1 MVHMSSY
8 VRRAMSYSS
17 HQISELTPMISLR
30 GSYELQSDAYDFIRD
45 AYDFIRGSNDF
56 MRDAYDFIRDAYDA
70 HTWCLRFHMCLI

>member
-30 GSYELQSDAYDFIRD
+30 GSYDLQSDAYDFIRD
-45 AYDFIRGSNDF
+45 SYEFILDSYGS
-56 MRDAYDFIRDAYDA
+56 
-70 HTWCLRFHMCLI
+70 